1 MEQPKNGIGESQNP
15 GAQGSG
21 GCADFPAEVEV
32 AKRCGKNPAEVTWG
46 PSRAPGNLLAV
57 PKGGTFLV
65 CPGAGGNSM
74 NLCFLPK
81 EGRIRRDSGRNSS
94 LGGFGSGEVV
104 DAPPSLGVPEV
115 SLEPPGIVKVSL
127 GGAG

>member
-1 MEQPKNGIGESQNP
+1 
-15 GAQGSG
+15 
-21 GCADFPAEVEV
+21 
-32 AKRCGKNPAEVTWG
+32 
-46 PSRAPGNLLAV
+46 
-57 PKGGTFLV
+57 
-65 CPGAGGNSM
+65 M

-115 SLEPPGIVKVSL
+115 SLEPPGIAKVSL
-127 GGAG
+127 GGTG